1 MRLSVR
7 CTWNSLTQRL
17 VEFKIEWIIL
27 DTQFSLKLFNYL
39 CLIFFI
45 EVFVHIYCQENI
57 KDISPKSLY
66 SWCPE
71 NVSIDSLKMWMYVG
85 IKVSIFSS
93 RVKQIAKDSSNIF
106 LKNVM
111 ALSHE
116 LTQFI
121 TIQNCFLF
129 KTVPDPTQIKF
140 GLRERACMIMTLNIH
155 ISVYFSQSQRH
166 WLWSS
171 LPNLSICIKEK
182 SKYLEDEKEQEQ
194 RERNNQSTN
203 SKSIFLLRIY
213 LNILF

>member
-1 MRLSVR
+1 MSH
-7 CTWNSLTQRL
+7 
-17 VEFKIEWIIL
+17 I
-27 DTQFSLKLFNYL
+27 
-39 CLIFFI
+39 FI
-45 EVFVHIYCQENI
+45 EVFLHIYCQENI

-93 RVKQIAKDSSNIF
+93 RVKQIAKDSSNTF

-129 KTVPDPTQIKF
+129 KIIPDPTQIKF
-140 GLRERACMIMTLNIH
+140 NDNDFKYTHFSLFFSVPKAFTLV
-155 ISVYFSQSQRH
+155 IS
-166 WLWSS
+166 
-171 LPNLSICIKEK
+171 PKP
-182 SKYLEDEKEQEQ
+182 
-194 RERNNQSTN
+194 
-203 SKSIFLLRIY
+203 
-213 LNILF
+213 